1 MKTFQ
6 EFILEAERPVN
17 KKQMFP
23 MDTATQEN
31 LRNAARRMGPGGG
44 SAKVRPGVQ
53 PLQLQ
58 KPVKFSLVPANI
70 PMK

>member
-1 MKTFQ
+1 MKTFK

-23 MDTATQEN
+23 VNRDKKTQEN
-31 LRNAARRMGPGGG
+31 LNNARRMGPG
-44 SAKVRPGVQ
+44 SAKVI
-53 PLQLQ
+53 
-58 KPVKFSLVPANI
+58 PVNFSLVPANI

>member
-6 EFILEAERPVN
+6 EFILEAEFIRTVN
-17 KKQMFP
+17 QNQVVP
-23 MDTATQEN
+23 INTISN
-31 LRNAARRMGPGGG
+31 NARRIGPGGG

-53 PLQLQ
+53 PQ

>member
-23 MDTATQEN
+23 MDKETQKN
-31 LRNAARRMGPGGG
+31 LNNAARPMGPGGG

-53 PLQLQ
+53 SPL
-58 KPVKFSLVPANI
+58 PVRFSIVPANI